1 MKNSKKD
8 RIYRMEV
15 EDDLGI
21 RRGRKKRFVLPNRV
35 YILVKLVL
43 IAAIPAVYFLCSPL
57 LAVVALAYFGLIVIT
72 NNIEKNF
79 NLGLKKSLQI
89 HLPKADS
96 LLCLLLILIT
106 VVGMVV
112 SSVSMTQKSSQFE
125 GFDESMLEDVIDN
138 EDISEAGIV
147 WMQIRTKTKDFGTL
161 MTGTRYLF
169 IEQRGFGSFGGP
181 GGPGGEPPE
190 GFSPPTGGGMPDMS
204 ELLDDTPFSI
214 IFESIIKA
222 VDSGLLVVICVCG
235 LLSVR
240 KFKKLTK

>member
-57 LAVVALAYFGLIVIT
+57 LAVVVLAYFGLIVIT

-112 SSVSMTQKSSQFE
+112 SSVSMTQKSSRFE

-147 WMQIRTKTKDFGTL
+147 WMQIWTKTKDLGTL

-181 GGPGGEPPE
+181 GGEPPE
-190 GFSPPTGGGMPDMS
+190 GFSPPTSGGMPDMS
-204 ELLDDTPFSI
+204 ELLDDMPFSI

>member
-57 LAVVALAYFGLIVIT
+57 LAVVVLAYFGLIVIT

-112 SSVSMTQKSSQFE
+112 SSVSMTQKSSRFE

-147 WMQIRTKTKDFGTL
+147 WMQIWTKTKDFGTL

-190 GFSPPTGGGMPDMS
+190 GFSPPTSGGMPDMS
-204 ELLDDTPFSI
+204 ELLDDMPFSI